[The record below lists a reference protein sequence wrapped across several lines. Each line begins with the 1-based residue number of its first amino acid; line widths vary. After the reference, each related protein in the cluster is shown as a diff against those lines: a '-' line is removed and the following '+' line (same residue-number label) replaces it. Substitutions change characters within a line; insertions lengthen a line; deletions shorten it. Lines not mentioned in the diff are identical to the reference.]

1 MAKKIAFLFP
11 GQGSQYV
18 GMGREVLA
26 KSALAAQLMDQA
38 GEVLQLDLRKIC
50 LEGPE
55 EELNNTQNTQ
65 PAIYTVSIILAQ
77 IIRARGIE
85 PAMVAGHSL
94 GEYTALTAAGVL
106 SFVDGL
112 KLVRKR
118 GMLMNQALPP
128 GQGTMAAIIGL
139 SVEEI
144 VEICREVS
152 GICEV
157 ANYNSPQQ
165 IVISGEVAAVRSAV
179 KLALAAKAKR
189 AIELE
194 VSGPFHSS
202 LMKPAEDS
210 LAEELA
216 KVDFK
221 KPQID
226 FLANVTAGIEGRPQ
240 LIRDLLIQQLTS
252 SVRWEETINTMVENG
267 VDYFI
272 EVGPGKVLKSLLRRI
287 NRSLTAEHVEDLNG
301 LEKLLEKMQVRGK

>member
-1 MAKKIAFLFP
+1 MANKIAFLFP

-26 KSALAAQLMDQA
+26 ESALAAQLIDQA

-55 EELNNTQNTQ
+55 KELNNTQNTQ
-65 PAIYTVSIILAQ
+65 PAIYTVSIILEQ

-106 SFVDGL
+106 SFADGL

-118 GMLMNQALPP
+118 GLLMNQALPP

-139 SVEEI
+139 SVEAI
-144 VEICREVS
+144 LEICREVS

-221 KPQID
+221 KPEIA
-226 FLANVTAGIEGRPQ
+226 FLANVTAGIEDSPEQ
-240 LIRDLLIQQLTS
+240 IRELLIQQLTS

-267 VDYFI
+267 VEYFI

-287 NRSLTAEHVEDLNG
+287 NRSLAAEHVEDLNG
-301 LEKLLEKMQVRGK
+301 LERLLEKMQVRGK